1 MKNKSIFSLMIYNT
15 YIWIFPVSQI
25 IFSII
30 CCFTQTQVSSYPEL
44 NYLLISNNNMQLFL
58 FYIPILLIILI
69 PINSVLEN
77 DLLCVRCKSH
87 LKVYEIKVM
96 SALKL
101 TTLVVLIKLINEIVF
116 SVITNSQWVIF
127 ASADYVFLYLIQ
139 FGTIFF
145 TFLVY
150 YLFRE
155 ITTNSALAVLMYLF
169 IFGLDFLLSML
180 PINGV
185 FYELNL
191 FCAPMSLTLQYVVSL
206 FEGNPP
212 NYVFHIFY
220 MMSKIIS
227 VIIITCLLICRKR
240 REHFVKA

>member
-1 MKNKSIFSLMIYNT
+1 MKSKSIFFAAMRHSYLG
-15 YIWIFPVSQI
+15 IFIPLLILFSFVCYFSQI
-25 IFSII
+25 
-30 CCFTQTQVSSYPEL
+30 QLSSYMEL
-44 NYLLISNNNMQLFL
+44 NYLLTANSNMQVFL
-58 FYIPILLIILI
+58 FYIPMLLILLL
-69 PINSVLEN
+69 PINTILEN
-77 DLLCVRCKSH
+77 ELLYVRCKSCLH
-87 LKVYEIKVM
+87 AYLLKVKNAFLLASFIIV
-96 SALKL
+96 
-101 TTLVVLIKLINEIVF
+101 IKLMIEIIF
-116 SVITNSQWVIF
+116 AFITNSQWAIF
-127 ASADYVFLYLIQ
+127 ASPYYFLIYIIQ
-139 FGTIFF
+139 LGTVFF
-145 TFLVY
+145 TFTVY
-150 YLFRE
+150 FLFRE

-169 IFGLDFLLSML
+169 IFGLDFLLSTL

-191 FCAPMSLTLQYVVSL
+191 FCAPMSLTSQYVVSL